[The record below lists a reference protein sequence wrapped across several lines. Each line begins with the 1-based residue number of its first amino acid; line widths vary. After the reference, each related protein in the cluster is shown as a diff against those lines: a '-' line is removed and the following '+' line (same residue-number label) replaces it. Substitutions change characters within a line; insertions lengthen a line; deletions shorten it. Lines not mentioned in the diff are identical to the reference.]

1 MSDSSIQMN
10 PGSGG
15 DVMDA
20 TVLPNAA
27 GTVTNLKRERVS
39 VGDDGRPGVFLDV
52 ASVNELAGLLET
64 NNQLLTQIRDF
75 LFNAR

>member
-20 TVLPNAA
+20 TVLPNVA
-27 GTVTNLKRERVS
+27 GTATNLKRERVS
-39 VGDDGRPGVFLDV
+39 VGADGRPGVFLDV
-52 ASVNELAGLLET
+52 ASMNQLAGLLET
-64 NNQLLTQIRDF
+64 NNRLLTEIRDF
-75 LFNAR
+75 LLNAR